1 MALPKIDK
9 PLFDIELPIINQKGK
24 FRPYL
29 VKEEKILL
37 LAQQSDDIDQII
49 LATKQIIGNCMEQG
63 NINIDKLPSWALE
76 WILIQLRIRSVG
88 ESVKAS
94 FRDKEDGEVY
104 EFDIKLDDIELTL
117 NPDHTNTIQITEEVG
132 LIMKYPTLELA
143 SMFIG
148 SDDTTY
154 DSIRACIDKVF
165 TNDEIME
172 FDSHSDDE
180 QIEFV
185 EQLSKTEIE
194 KLLEFFETS
203 PKVEYV
209 IEYTNKKGTERR
221 LELNT
226 LTDFFT

>member
-1 MALPKIDK
+1 M
-9 PLFDIELPIINQKGK
+9 
-24 FRPYL
+24 
-29 VKEEKILL
+29 
-37 LAQQSDDIDQII
+37 
-49 LATKQIIGNCMEQG
+49 
-63 NINIDKLPSWALE
+63 
-76 WILIQLRIRSVG
+76 
-88 ESVKAS
+88 
-94 FRDKEDGEVY
+94 
-104 EFDIKLDDIELTL
+104 LDDIELTL

>member
-9 PLFDIELPIINQKGK
+9 PLFDIELPIINQNGK

-29 VKEEKILL
+29 VKEEKILM
-37 LAQQSDDIDQII
+37 LAQQSEDINQII

-63 NINIDKLPSWALE
+63 NIDVEKLPSWALE

-88 ESVKAS
+88 ESVKAR

-117 NPDHTNTIQITEEVG
+117 NPEHTNTIQLTEEVG
-132 LIMKYPTLELA
+132 LVMKYPTLDMA
-143 SMFIG
+143 NMFVEG
-148 SDDTTY
+148 DDSTY

-172 FDSHSDDE
+172 FEGHSEEE
-180 QIEFV
+180 QVEFV
-185 EQLSKTEIE
+185 EQLSKSEVE
-194 KLLEFFETS
+194 KLISFFDTS

-209 IEYTNKKGTERR
+209 VEYTNKNGTERR

>member
-37 LAQQSDDIDQII
+37 LAQQSEDIDQII

-63 NINIDKLPSWALE
+63 DIDIDRLPSWALE

-94 FRDKEDGEVY
+94 FRDKEDDQVY
-104 EFDIKLDDIELTL
+104 EFEIKLEDIELKVDP
-117 NPDHTNTIQITEEVG
+117 NHTNTIQITDEVG
-132 LIMKYPTLELA
+132 LIMKYPSLDLA
-143 SMFIG
+143 SMFVN
-148 SDDTTY
+148 SEDTGY

-165 TNDEIME
+165 TENEIME
-172 FDSHSDDE
+172 FDSHTEEE
-180 QIEFV
+180 QVQFV
-185 EQLSKTEIE
+185 EQFSKSEIE
-194 KLLEFFETS
+194 KLLVFFDTA

-209 IEYTNKKGTERR
+209 VEYTNKKGTERR